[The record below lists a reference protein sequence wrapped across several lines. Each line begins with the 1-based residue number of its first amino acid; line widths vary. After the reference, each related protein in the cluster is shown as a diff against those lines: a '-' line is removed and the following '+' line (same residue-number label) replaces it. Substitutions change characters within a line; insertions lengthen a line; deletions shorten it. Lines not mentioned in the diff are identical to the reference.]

1 MTYFEIVKNI
11 KKNNKMSLLERNFLI
26 DYLISARN
34 SPYFSAYYIKKG
46 IIPNQITL
54 YMIISG
60 IIGGILFCFPN
71 NLIKVIGMFF
81 MQIWFVLDCSDGEVA
96 RETKNFS
103 KYGKELDFLAH
114 IINHPLFT
122 FSLLISMV
130 QTNKYPIIFL
140 ISIFSINCLLD
151 LYHRNLI
158 KLLLIKE
165 LKEEKDNSTIKM
177 SKIKKIINIFLQTF
191 IIYPNFI
198 LFSSIFYF
206 VNDKFIVYY
215 SILNILFTSITLLR
229 TTIKYLKS
237 IY

>member
-1 MTYFEIVKNI
+1 MIYFEIVKNI

-26 DYLISARN
+26 DYLISARI

-71 NLIKVIGMFF
+71 NLIKVIGMLF

-96 RETKNFS
+96 REIKIFS

-130 QTNKYPIIFL
+130 QTNKYSIIFL

-158 KLLLIKE
+158 ELLLIKE

-206 VNDKFIVYY
+206 INDKFIVYY